1 MPSRYVVR
9 LIVLAGLLPAA
20 AMALGLG
27 DIHLKSALNAPLDAE
42 IELTATA
49 DELTGL
55 KVTLASRDS
64 FARYGLDYPAY
75 LNTVTLVPAKG
86 TDGRDVL
93 RVHSTDVVTEPFAT
107 LLIEASWA
115 RGRLVREYTVLLDP
129 PAFTGA
135 SGGGGAG
142 AAAPRTPPPAP
153 SGGAGPAPAPPPP
166 PPPPAPPPPAPP
178 PPGGAPPRPRGS
190 GPTPPGPGACG
201 P

>member
-27 DIHLKSALNAPLDAE
+27 DITLKSALNGPLEAE
-42 IELTATA
+42 IALTATA

-55 KVTLASRDS
+55 KVTLGSRDS

-135 SGGGGAG
+135 SGGGAAGTGAP
-142 AAAPRTPPPAP
+142 ANAPPAP
-153 SGGAGPAPAPPPP
+153 TGGRVSGPAPPPP
-166 PPPPAPPPPAPP
+166 PPPPAPSPAAPP
-178 PPGGAPPRPRGS
+178 PPGGAPPL
-190 GPTPPGPGACG
+190 A
-201 P
+201 

>member
-1 MPSRYVVR
+1 
-9 LIVLAGLLPAA
+9 
-20 AMALGLG
+20 MALGLG

-42 IELTATA
+42 IDLTATA

-142 AAAPRTPPPAP
+142 TAPPATPPPAQA
-153 SGGAGPAPAPPPP
+153 GGGVPAAAPPPP
-166 PPPPAPPPPAPP
+166 PPPPAPAPAAPP
-178 PPGGAPPRPRGS
+178 PPGGGPPL
-190 GPTPPGPGACG
+190 PPGG
-201 P
+201 PPPPHPPPPFPPHP